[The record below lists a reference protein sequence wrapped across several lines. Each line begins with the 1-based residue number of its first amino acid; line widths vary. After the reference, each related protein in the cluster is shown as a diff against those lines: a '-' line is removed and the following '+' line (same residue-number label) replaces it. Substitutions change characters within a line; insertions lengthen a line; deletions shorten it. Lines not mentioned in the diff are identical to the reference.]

1 MAPIGG
7 PAGDN
12 NPCMTCQGTGMVG
25 SDKCRKCIGTG
36 YRGGI
41 EISETMLDVLDKLV
55 DIKEKI
61 DEIKTVVDAL

>member
-1 MAPIGG
+1 
-7 PAGDN
+7 
-12 NPCMTCQGTGMVG
+12 MTCQGTGMIG

-55 DIKEKI
+55 DIKEKV